1 MQRVKRTCAL
11 LLILVLTSE
20 TTSYRTLLCKNNI
33 LDFIK
38 LKFLFFGKGLQLM
51 KGSFLTKKVSQT
63 SKKYKL
69 QQIPFFHKKRII
81 SILN

>member
-38 LKFLFFGKGLQLM
+38 LKFLIFGKGLRLM
-51 KGSFLTKKVSQT
+51 KGSFLTKKVFKQQ
-63 SKKYKL
+63 KNINCIKYL
-69 QQIPFFHKKRII
+69 FFTK
-81 SILN
+81 N